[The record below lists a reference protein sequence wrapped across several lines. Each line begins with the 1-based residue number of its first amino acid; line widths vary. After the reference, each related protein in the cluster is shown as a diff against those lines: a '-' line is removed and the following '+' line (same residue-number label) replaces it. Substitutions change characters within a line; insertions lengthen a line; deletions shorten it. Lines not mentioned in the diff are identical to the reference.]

1 MSQSFDGDPS
11 DAHEA
16 RELRHLLSIEMD
28 RVHAFIGKIE
38 SSIRNT
44 SSVQHAHW
52 LRSQSDRQ
60 STELRRLGRM
70 AEALKT
76 RFGH

>member
-1 MSQSFDGDPS
+1 MTKTFDGDPV

-16 RELRHLLSIEMD
+16 RELRQLISIEMD
-28 RVHAFIGKIE
+28 RVHSFIGKIE

-60 STELRRLGRM
+60 TTELRRLGRM